1 MPTCRFLLLF
11 SLVWARL
18 VALDVIIDPIT
29 GFRKIA
35 AIRVSFQPDSS
46 EGTTGDGTFLL
57 EPDTAFCGKYTID
70 RSPHDKSY
78 FESQLQAVDSYFRN
92 VSNGYYGIDLDSSQ
106 VFPDGEAASYLLD
119 HTMDYYHPYGE
130 TNEIY
135 EQKLVELFR
144 DVLFT
149 ADSVDAVP
157 FTDYDLIVVF
167 HAGIGQDFSLPFL
180 DPTPEDI
187 PSTYVDREM
196 LGDPIFD
203 VEHGI
208 ILSETQNHLLF
219 EEAEDIFTDPAESCD
234 YQFGLTGTFA
244 LMVGF
249 AEGLPPLWDTETGE
263 SGIGV
268 FGLMDQG
275 SNNGRGIIPSPP
287 DAWTRIQAGWTIPS
301 TVTPSSEVLLP
312 ARSTQDSIIKVQIDD
327 DEYFLIENRNN
338 WFRDNVNIDSVRY
351 AIYDNTDDYPDYVE
365 VLFDSV
371 DIEFDE
377 NGVVTYVSS
386 YDLGLPASGL
396 LIWHID
402 ESVIRTAP
410 DEYSINADRERK
422 GIDLEE
428 ADGAQDIGYPNIHL
442 FTDPT
447 SGYFGDMWFDGN
459 LEYET
464 VNGVGPPE
472 FGPYSY
478 PDTKSNDGA
487 STFLSIENISVP
499 SDTMFFTVSNTFLV
513 DDFPDT
519 TAFIR
524 TVYDLNGDGMNEVF
538 GGKDSLWWASSDDL
552 SESNRTYFFD
562 ELDTDN
568 IFIGLD
574 QQNDSI
580 IVFMDSENFV
590 VYNTAGTPDSL
601 SLEEWENHQKRVFVS
616 INGIKDSISLEEIY
630 SKWTERNFGYIAGI
644 DIDLDASLD
653 VLALSSDGFLYCLNS
668 DLILMA
674 GFSLDI
680 HLQAPILSRD
690 LIDDSHPEIVARSAD
705 STSLYVF
712 DYQGRMQYQFASRK
726 DDELVA
732 VENIDEKNSILT
744 RFSIYQLG
752 NSTET
757 KGNEWA
763 FEHGDWGRGRTV
775 SLNYSVDFSG
785 ENLLTRAYCYPNP
798 IRNNSGTLRVESV
811 NAEKIEVRLYDLA
824 GYFVDTFTKD
834 SFTSENQISEW
845 GWDVS
850 DVESGVYFANVTV
863 NNGEKSETTIL
874 KIAVIH

>member
-11 SLVWARL
+11 SLIWARL
-18 VALDVIIDPIT
+18 VALDVFIDPVT

-35 AIRVSFQPDSS
+35 VIRVSFQPDDSQ
-46 EGTTGDGTFLL
+46 GTTGDGTFLL
-57 EPDTAFCGKYTID
+57 AQNTVSCGNYTID

-92 VSNGYYGIDLDSSQ
+92 VSNGHYGIDLDSSQ
-106 VFPDGEAASYLLD
+106 VFPDGEAASYPLD

-130 TNEIY
+130 TNEVY

-144 DVLFT
+144 DALFT
-149 ADSVDAVP
+149 ADSADAVP
-157 FTDYDLIVVF
+157 FNDYDLIVVF

-196 LGDPIFD
+196 LGEPIFN

-208 ILSETQNHLLF
+208 ILPETQNHLLF
-219 EEAEDIFTDPAESCD
+219 DEAEDIFTDPAESCD

-287 DAWTRIQAGWTIPS
+287 DAWTRIQAGWTIPF

-365 VLFDSV
+365 VLFDSI

-377 NGVVTYVSS
+377 NGVVTSVSS

-464 VNGVGPPE
+464 VNGIRPPE
-472 FGPYSY
+472 FSPYSY

-499 SDTMFFTVSNTFLV
+499 GDTMSFTVSNTFLV
-513 DDFPDT
+513 DGFPDT

-524 TVYDLNGDGMNEVF
+524 TVYDLNGDGVNEVF
-538 GGKDSLWWASSDDL
+538 GGKDSLWWAHSNDLTNRQYLFPLESD
-552 SESNRTYFFD
+552 SV
-562 ELDTDN
+562 
-568 IFIGLD
+568 FIGFERPNIKIFLD
-574 QQNDSI
+574 SAY
-580 IVFMDSENFV
+580 FV
-590 VYNTAGTPDSL
+590 VYNKEGTSDSL

-616 INGIKDSISLEEIY
+616 INGIKDSISLEEIN
-630 SKWTERNFGYIAGI
+630 SKWTGINFDYIAGI

-653 VLALSSDGFLYCLNS
+653 VLALNVDGFLYCYNS
-668 DLILMA
+668 GLILLA
-674 GFSLDI
+674 GFPLDI
-680 HLQAPILSRD
+680 HLQPPILSRD

-712 DYQGRMQYQFASRK
+712 DYQGRIQYQIASMK
-726 DDELVA
+726 DDELVIL
-732 VENIDEKNSILT
+732 ENINGKNSILT
-744 RFSIYQLG
+744 RSSIYQLG

-775 SLNYSVDFSG
+775 FLNYSVDFSG

-811 NAEKIEVRLYDLA
+811 NADKIEVRLYDLA

-845 GWDVS
+845 IWNVS